1 MNNIGANLAALLIV
15 LIVVFFVGR
24 IFLLAETQ
32 KQLEQAESQVE
43 QYKSS
48 QADIDAEYESLK
60 ERLKNSE
67 APLRNNKLLLA
78 GQEASLLRSTLD
90 LGGKSMRLNSFS
102 LLPSFRVKSDI
113 EENYSNSPVRSSVNP
128 EEMPQLDDQGMPVGL
143 ANDDEEEWPGVEIV
157 PIKMT
162 FTSTYRSFGKF
173 LSDSGRN
180 MPVNA
185 VRSMDLLLKSDG
197 IVKGT
202 LIMNFPVAESGN

>member
-1 MNNIGANLAALLIV
+1 MKNIGANMAALLIV

-24 IFLLAETQ
+24 IFLLADVQ
-32 KQLEQAESQVE
+32 RQLEQSEGELE
-43 QYKSS
+43 QYRTT
-48 QADIDAEYESLK
+48 QTEIDAEYEKLK
-60 ERLKNSE
+60 ERVKN
-67 APLRNNKLLLA
+67 ADVPLRSNKLLIA

-90 LGGKSMRLNSFS
+90 LGGKSLRLNSYAM
-102 LLPSFRVKSDI
+102 LPSFRVKPAESDS
-113 EENYSNSPVRSSVNP
+113 YSDSPAQSPGSP

-143 ANDDEEEWPGVEIV
+143 AADDDEEWPGVEVIPV
-157 PIKMT
+157 KMT

-173 LSDSGRN
+173 LSDAGKN

-202 LIMNFPVAESGN
+202 LIMNFPVAENGN

>member
-24 IFLLAETQ
+24 IFLLADTQ

-60 ERLKNSE
+60 ERVKNSE